1 MGFSRTLMNAQI
13 LELARRQAEI
23 CRVVGNANRVLILWV
38 LADQE
43 MSVTDIAEAIDS
55 SVQNASQHL
64 RLMKDRGI
72 LAARREGRT
81 ILYRVEGHALL
92 EGCGVMKQAIHETP

>member
-1 MGFSRTLMNAQI
+1 MDFSQTLMNAQI

-64 RLMKDRGI
+64 RLMKDKGI

-81 ILYRVEGHALL
+81 ILYRVEGHVLL
-92 EGCGVMKQAIHETP
+92 GGCGVMKQAIHETP